1 MSNQPKLCEY
11 FISSEVWSES
21 SQLRVYDFAWVNV
34 FHGESGGQDTMAQK
48 GRPSLLGMQSC
59 EMFPFVSPE

>member
-34 FHGESGGQDTMAQK
+34 FHGESGGQ
-48 GRPSLLGMQSC
+48 GMGFRSSDFSVHW
-59 EMFPFVSPE
+59 MYI